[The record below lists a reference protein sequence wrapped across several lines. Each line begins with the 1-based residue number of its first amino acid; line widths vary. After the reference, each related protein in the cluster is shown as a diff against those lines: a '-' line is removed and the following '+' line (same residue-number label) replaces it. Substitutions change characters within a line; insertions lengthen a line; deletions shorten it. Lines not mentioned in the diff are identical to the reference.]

1 MGNGTEGCFQ
11 VARLRAR
18 PEGMWLTVLAGRVP
32 CAFLAHFGPVLRH
45 SRWLAGVSNVCLQ
58 FLKQSAVLSLLLLRP
73 LSRRGLSRPVALPK
87 KQNG

>member
-32 CAFLAHFGPVLRH
+32 SAFLAR
-45 SRWLAGVSNVCLQ
+45 SWRVS
-58 FLKQSAVLSLLLLRP
+58 
-73 LSRRGLSRPVALPK
+73 GLFCGILD
-87 KQNG
+87 G